1 MNKIFKL
8 IWSNALNGWVVCSEL
23 GKKTKKSSAKT
34 LLIGAIALTSSY
46 STLAAECV
54 TWTVNSGSCSI
65 SEQIKTTDIGWSSVL
80 GVGKGSSAH
89 VTVQKTDGNL
99 GDLTI
104 NAKTNTSYT
113 RYDSSGIS
121 LVNASSL
128 KANDIIVNIKAGE
141 VGKTT
146 SVFGLTAWGG
156 ATVNANTIKI
166 NALYANENNTN
177 EGSDEAY
184 GIQVGTAIKGEDN
197 QINKTS
203 QITVKDVDITLT
215 NTKESSKKGV
225 KSTFFGDF
233 TGDYQPYQMS
243 GIRVIRN
250 ENNVGSNAI
259 FKSTGNTIINVEDN
273 SEDRSGDYILGIY
286 VSGDNNK
293 VILNDSK
300 ITVGKSGQ
308 HSSALKIGKGRSTG
322 TGGGVVESHGN
333 MLLDTTAESTAPT
346 VRLIGTG
353 SKLLADYTN
362 SSSEIKSANTAILF
376 GNQDYLKVQLANLVP
391 ARFKSSDQE
400 VLLKNAKI
408 NTTSTN
414 ASLILVNAGV
424 TGAKM
429 NVNGKDSLLTAA
441 SSGWLVE
448 VENPSKWSGNRA
460 ELSFTLSENAKAQG
474 LMNVSG
480 ASTLNVNLDNRAVWE
495 LKSKTDLTEQRS
507 TLTSL
512 NLTNG
517 AVLDAATN
525 LTSSDSAQYFV
536 KVPELKNDS
545 GIISLMNGKYQD
557 VLTIEGNYQ
566 GSGTAQ
572 VKMNTLWNAPGT
584 NDGTNSTSDI
594 LKINGKATGM
604 TTVVPVGADNTLNF
618 IDGNVQQVQ
627 TVINT
632 IPVIYVEQAGLQ
644 AFQGTVRT
652 SGISQV
658 QLAMRNNQDTNADEY
673 FWTAKAKE
681 QNIDIYNPETPNYT
695 QMPVANMELG
705 YTTLATLH
713 ERRGENQTLAWDD
726 CGTCVKDNKGQSWG
740 RIVGSHLDLEGK
752 NRFNLNGEQYVL
764 QLGHD
769 FIIQENAEKQTRNHT
784 GGYIS
789 YGRSDIDFEDR
800 YRTVD
805 GKLSE
810 NKHTGSG
817 KTDAFSL
824 GLYNTY
830 YDRNGS
836 YLDVIGQVSHLRNT
850 YNSAGLK
857 QVKQNGFG
865 ALISAEIGRP
875 YALTEHK
882 ENESGWLL
890 EPQAQLTYQYLDLQS
905 FNDDVRTVDQNDQH
919 GLRGRVGVRVAH
931 NREAKGLKTD
941 TVYFTANVLHDFV
954 NQSDID
960 IGPDRIKEKYNDTWG
975 SLGVGMQLPVSQNGY
990 FYADG
995 RYEHTFAS
1003 AKRETY
1009 KGTVGLKFTWK

>member
-46 STLAAECV
+46 SAYAVEC
-54 TWTVNSGSCSI
+54 TSGGGA
-65 SEQIKTTDIGWSSVL
+65 IK
-80 GVGKGSSAH
+80 
-89 VTVQKTDGNL
+89 
-99 GDLTI
+99 
-104 NAKTNTSYT
+104 YF
-113 RYDSSGIS
+113 
-121 LVNASSL
+121 LVNQQ
-128 KANDIIVNIKAGE
+128 NNPCDIS
-141 VGKTT
+141 KT
-146 SVFGLTAWGG
+146 
-156 ATVNANTIKI
+156 
-166 NALYANENNTN
+166 
-177 EGSDEAY
+177 
-184 GIQVGTAIKGEDN
+184 EDSFTDTYLLLRRGN
-197 QINKTS
+197 VTFTK
-203 QITVKDVDITLT
+203 DITLT
-215 NTKESSKKGV
+215 GSGSSSMGGIIAQYSPSTITGKNLTMTIGTSGFRGNVVGV
-225 KSTFFGDF
+225 NS
-233 TGDYQPYQMS
+233 S
-243 GIRVIRN
+243 
-250 ENNVGSNAI
+250 S
-259 FKSTGNTIINVEDN
+259 GNTIKFDNVIINAKPGLVASYSYGLLAGSSTDAGDSTSAKTYSDIIVKDVNITMSSTLGQSAALRAIQGGHDSNITNGNGSVGRIIVNGNLTAAVTGSN
-273 SEDRSGDYILGIY
+273 SNGIY
-286 VSGDNNK
+286 VSGSSQEKEKIKFDDNDTERE
-293 VILNDSK
+293 VSVAMTEVVLNGAENL
-300 ITVGKSGQ
+300 ITTVRSTDGNGVKLGKSNDTAGQ
-308 HSSALKIGKGRSTG
+308 GGGRLTLNGALTIDTTQSNGAAIRLLNNSFFDSRNENSSLNVIAKGSAILISDSDTG
-322 TGGGVVESHGN
+322 TGTNNG
-333 MLLDTTAESTAPT
+333 DTSSEEAKIYLNKANLKST
-346 VRLIGTG
+346 
-353 SKLLADYTN
+353 STN
-362 SSSEIKSANTAILF
+362 SS
-376 GNQDYLKVQLANLVP
+376 
-391 ARFKSSDQE
+391 
-400 VLLKNAKI
+400 
-408 NTTSTN
+408 
-414 ASLILVNAGV
+414 LILINP
-424 TGAKM
+424 KQK
-429 NVNGKDSLLTAA
+429 NV
-441 SSGWLVE
+441 
-448 VENPSKWSGNRA
+448 
-460 ELSFTLSENAKAQG
+460 
-474 LMNVSG
+474 
-480 ASTLNVNLDNRAVWE
+480 
-495 LKSKTDLTEQRS
+495 DLR
-507 TLTSL
+507 
-512 NLTNG
+512 
-517 AVLDAATN
+517 V
-525 LTSSDSAQYFV
+525 
-536 KVPELKNDS
+536 KNDS
-545 GIISLMNGKYQD
+545 ALTASSAGWLIEVQGDSTVSSEFSKGVNLQGLVKTSSSGELKIKLNDQSIWQLTKNGIKTESTFTELTLNNSILNGFDVEEANWGTSDFTLNGKKVNSKGGVISLANGKAGD
-557 VLTIEGNYQ
+557 LLTLEANYK
-566 GSGTAQ
+566 GSDNAI

-584 NDGTNSTSDI
+584 EDGTNSISDVLRI
-594 LKINGKATGM
+594 KGTAEG
-604 TTVVPVGADNTLNF
+604 TTRVVPVNVNGVLNT
-618 IDGNVQQVQ
+618 IDGDVVQIDKI
-627 TVINT
+627 INT
-632 IPVIYVEQAGLQ
+632 VPVIYVEKSGAD
-644 AFQGTVRT
+644 AFTGSART
-652 SGISQV
+652 TGIQQV
-658 QLAMRNNQDTNADEY
+658 QLLKRTNGNSDEY
-673 FWTAKAKE
+673 YWSATALE
-681 QNIDIYNPETPNYT
+681 NDIDIYNPETPNYT

>member
-23 GKKTKKSSAKT
+23 GKKTKSNSAKT
-34 LLIGAIALTSSY
+34 LLVGAIALTSSY
-46 STLAAECV
+46 STFAVVCDDSSGV
-54 TWTVNSGSCSI
+54 WTPRSNCEILSTEKTI
-65 SEQIKTTDIGWSSVL
+65 SVGFESVL
-80 GVGKGSSAH
+80 QLGNSANTEVAVKNPNGS
-89 VTVQKTDGNL
+89 L

-104 NAKTNTSYT
+104 NATTSSQKNT
-113 RYDSSGIS
+113 RYDSSGIA
-121 LVNASSL
+121 L
-128 KANDIIVNIKAGE
+128 ANNGKLDADNLTVNIKATE
-141 VGKTT
+141 EKKNI

-156 ATVNANTIKI
+156 STVTANKITI
-166 NALYANENNTN
+166 NAVHANEMVNL
-177 EGSDEAY
+177 SDIDESY
-184 GIQVGTAIKGEDN
+184 GIQVGTAVFGNDREF
-197 QINKTS
+197 QKTS
-203 QITVKDVDITLT
+203 KVTVNDADIKLT
-215 NTKESSKKGV
+215 NTPNSINNV
-225 KSTFFGDF
+225 
-233 TGDYQPYQMS
+233 PYQLS

-250 ENNVGSNAI
+250 EYNFGSNAI
-259 FKSTGNTIINVEDN
+259 FESTGTVKIHVYD
-273 SEDRSGDYILGIY
+273 SSGGSANYITGIY
-286 VSGDNNK
+286 VSGVDNK
-293 VILNDSK
+293 VILNNSA
-300 ITVGKSGQ
+300 ITIGESGR
-308 HSSALKIGKGRSTG
+308 HSSALKIGKGRGSG
-322 TGGGVVESHGN
+322 TGGGIVESHGH

-353 SKLLADYTN
+353 SKLLADDRN
-362 SSSEIKSANTAILF
+362 SSSEIKSANTAVLF
-376 GNQDYLKVQLANLVP
+376 GNNDYEFL
-391 ARFKSSDQE
+391 FTSTSQE
-400 VLLKNAKI
+400 ASFNNAKM

-429 NVNGKDSLLTAA
+429 TVKGNESLLKAA
-441 SSGWLVE
+441 DGGWLVE
-448 VENPSKWSGNRA
+448 VEDPSEYSNNNA
-460 ELSFTLSENAKAQG
+460 EFKFTLDEGAKAQG
-474 LMNVSG
+474 LMNVLG
-480 ASTLNVNLDNRAVWE
+480 LSTLNVDVNNGAVWE
-495 LKSKTDLTEQRS
+495 LKSKTGLTEQRS

-545 GIISLMNGKYQD
+545 GIISLINGKYQD
-557 VLTIEGNYQ
+557 VLTIESNYQ

-584 NDGTNSTSDI
+584 EDGTNSTSDI
-594 LKINGKATGM
+594 LRIKGTAEG
-604 TTVVPVGADNTLNF
+604 TTRVVPVNVNGVLNT
-618 IDGNVQQVQ
+618 IDGDVVQIDKI
-627 TVINT
+627 INT
-632 IPVIYVEQAGLQ
+632 VPVIYVE
-644 AFQGTVRT
+644 T
-652 SGISQV
+652 SGADAFTGSARTTGIQQV
-658 QLAMRNNQDTNADEY
+658 QLLKRTNGKSDEY
-673 FWTAKAKE
+673 YWSATALE
-681 QNIDIYNPETPNYT
+681 NDIDIYNPETPNYT

-726 CGTCVKDNKGQSWG
+726 CGTCVSDNKGQSWG

-805 GKLSE
+805 GKLSD

-830 YDRNGS
+830 YDKNGS

-865 ALISAEIGRP
+865 ALISAEVGRP

-890 EPQAQLTYQYLDLQS
+890 EPQAQLTYQYLDLKS
-905 FNDDVRTVDQNDQH
+905 FNDDVRTVNQNDQH

-941 TVYFTANVLHDFV
+941 TVYFTANVLHDFL
-954 NQSDID
+954 NQNDID
-960 IGPDRIKEKYNDTWG
+960 IGPDRIKEKYNNTWG
-975 SLGVGMQLPVSQNGY
+975 SLGVGMQLPVSQHGY

-995 RYEHTFAS
+995 RYEHSFS
-1003 AKRETY
+1003 SEKRETY
-1009 KGTVGLKFTWK
+1009 RGTVGLKFTWK